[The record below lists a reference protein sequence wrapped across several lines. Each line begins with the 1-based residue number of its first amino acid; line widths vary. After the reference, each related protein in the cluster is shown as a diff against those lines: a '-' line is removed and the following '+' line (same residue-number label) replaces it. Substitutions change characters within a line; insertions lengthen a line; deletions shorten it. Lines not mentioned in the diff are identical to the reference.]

1 MVPSDTKIRMMLKM
15 TVFCRFDNEKES
27 KSFKNVNFCIV
38 VKQEQR
44 ICEDEYYEVLSVLL
58 NNAGKYQVV
67 NDVLDMEVM

>member
-1 MVPSDTKIRMMLKM
+1 M